1 MSNNTQPTGEPDR
14 SRINTGEDYEVKYW
28 ATTFAVSAEELID
41 AVKAVGTSPSA
52 VETYLQNKKG
62 KK

>member
-1 MSNNTQPTGEPDR
+1 MPDNTQHTGEPDR

-28 ATTFAVSAEELID
+28 STKFAVSAEELIE
-41 AVKAVGTSPSA
+41 AIKVVGTSPSA
-52 VETYLQNKKG
+52 VETYLQFKKG

>member
-1 MSNNTQPTGEPDR
+1 MSDNTQHNGDVDL

-52 VETYLQNKKG
+52 VETYLQNTKVKK
-62 KK
+62 

>member
-1 MSNNTQPTGEPDR
+1 MPDNKQHTGEPDR

-28 ATTFAVSAEELID
+28 ATEFAVSAEELID
-41 AVKAVGTSPSA
+41 AVQAVGTSPSA
-52 VETYLQNKKG
+52 VETYLQNKKV